1 MADVHRHHDLA
12 EFWALTRDFYTADPV
27 LHTVP
32 ITAVGLRIR
41 NPTPDDEPPL
51 LMTVTDNGRVVAA
64 ALRTPPFPLEVTG
77 LAPEWAPAVAEA
89 LAEEDVELP
98 GVSGRR
104 EAVEAFVL
112 AWTERTRW
120 NAEERQALRLFRLG
134 ELEPPKDVPGTARL
148 ATEDD
153 IDLLTRWHYEF
164 VDESVP
170 HEPDLDRSRRFV
182 ERALEVGTGQVLWV
196 DGDEPVSLASASTPL
211 EGMSRVA
218 PVYTPPE
225 RRGRGYGSAVT
236 AAVSTWALE
245 AGARHVVLFTDLANP
260 ISNSIYQRI
269 GYRPVTDAA
278 EFGFTE
284 PAPTLTRAS
293 PGRG

>member
-1 MADVHRHHDLA
+1 MRYGPAMADVHRHHDLA

-32 ITAVGLRIR
+32 ITAAELRLR
-41 NPTPDDEPPL
+41 NPIPDDEPPL
-51 LMTVTDNGRVVAA
+51 LVTVTDGGRVVGA

-77 LAPEWAPAVAEA
+77 LPVRWAPAVAEA
-89 LAEEDVELP
+89 LAHEDVELP

-104 EAVEAFVL
+104 DSVEAFVL

-120 NAEERQALRLFRLG
+120 NAEERQSLRLFRLD
-134 ELEPPKDVPGTARL
+134 ELDPPRDVPGSARL
-148 ATEDD
+148 ATEADL
-153 IDLLTRWHYEF
+153 DLLVRWHYAF

-182 ERALEVGTGQVLWV
+182 ERALAVGTGQVLWV
-196 DGDEPVSLASASTPL
+196 DGDEPVSLAAASTPL
-211 EGMSRVA
+211 SGMSRVA

-225 RRGRGYGSAVT
+225 HRGRGYGSAVT
-236 AAVSTWALE
+236 AAVSTWAME
-245 AGARHVVLFTDLANP
+245 AGAEHVVLFTDLANP
-260 ISNSIYQRI
+260 VSNSIYQRI

-278 EFGFTE
+278 EFAFTE
-284 PAPTLTRAS
+284 PAP
-293 PGRG
+293 GRG